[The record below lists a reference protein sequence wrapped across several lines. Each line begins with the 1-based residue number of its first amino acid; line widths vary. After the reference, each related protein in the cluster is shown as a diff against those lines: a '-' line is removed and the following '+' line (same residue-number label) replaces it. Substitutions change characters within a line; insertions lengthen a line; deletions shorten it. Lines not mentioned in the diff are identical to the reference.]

1 MATAFVLIGTEMG
14 SETDVLKDVR
24 KLNGVKEAFA
34 VYGVYDVVAKL
45 KASTMAELREI
56 VLQCIRKR
64 GNIKSTLTLVVAE
77 E

>member
-1 MATAFVLIGTEMG
+1 MSTAFVLIGTETG
-14 SETDVLKDVR
+14 SEIDVLKDV
-24 KLNGVKEAFA
+24 KKINGVKEAFA

-45 KASTMAELREI
+45 KAATMAELREI

-64 GNIKSTLTLVVAE
+64 GNIRSTLTLLVAE